1 MAQEYLPV
9 IGASSEHPEGDWRHA
24 LISAWSGLR
33 GAVSLAAALA
43 IPVTIASGA
52 PLGHRN
58 LVIFLT
64 FTVIL
69 VTLVGGGLTLPSLVR
84 ALEPSSQ
91 DTEGEED
98 MRRGLIAMSDAALAK
113 LKELEHQGGL
123 EASEVAM
130 LRRRYKHRRAHV
142 DGHPEA
148 ERAAVEAERQLLEAE
163 RNALTDLRERREID
177 NTVLRKLVRTLD
189 ISEEE
194 LTHRSART
202 A

>member
-1 MAQEYLPV
+1 MAQEYMPV
-9 IGASSEHPEGDWRHA
+9 IGGASEHPSGDWKHA
-24 LISAWSGLR
+24 LISAWAGLR

-64 FTVIL
+64 FSVIL

-98 MRRGLIAMSDAALAK
+98 MRRGLIAMSEAALAK

-123 EASEVAM
+123 EANEIAM

-142 DGHPEA
+142 DGHPEE
-148 ERAAVEAERQLLEAE
+148 ERAAVEAERQLLAAE
-163 RNALTDLRERREID
+163 RDALTDLRERREID